1 MAAAKLSSKLGLRLF
16 ATNYGSASC
25 KTIMGLRNFRKI
37 VPGAQ
42 TYFTN
47 SRNHQKS
54 RPTTTAQSTYPQV
67 FADSIA
73 QPEEFWAEQAE
84 RVVWFKKW
92 DKVMDLSQSP
102 ATNWF
107 VGGELNMCYNA
118 VDRHVDEGYG
128 DQDAII
134 HDSPVT
140 GTVTKIT
147 YKELQEEVSKFATA
161 LVNSGVKYGDRVLI
175 YMPMIPQAVMAMLAC
190 ARIGAIH
197 VLVFGGFA
205 SKELS
210 VRIDHVK
217 PKVVVSASVGVEP
230 GRIVDYKN
238 LLDNAIDMCE
248 TKPKACIIYNRPNFE
263 SANLIPGR
271 DFSWTELVSSVKGH
285 DCVPVKATDALY
297 VLHTSGA
304 TGTPKAPMRPTGGY
318 VVTLYWTM
326 KHLYGMEPG
335 EVWWAASD
343 LGWIVGHSY
352 ICYAP
357 LLHRNPTIIYE
368 GKPVGTPDPGAFFRV
383 LNQHDVVSMFTAPTA
398 LRAIIKEDPEA
409 VLAKKYSRDKF
420 RILYVAGEIFD
431 RESLHWCRD
440 VFNVPIIDHWWQT
453 ETGWAMTHTA
463 VGLGEDLYPRHGVT
477 GKPVPGWDVRVLD
490 EMGQEAPRG
499 ELGNICIKLPLPPA
513 AFTTLW
519 GSHERYI
526 KTYFEKYPGYYDT
539 MDAGVHSEDGY
550 IAIQARVDD
559 VISVAGHRIAASAI
573 EEAMVEQGDIVE
585 CCTIPVNDKLKG
597 QVPVGLCVLKK
608 NVDKPEKQIVDE
620 VIAIVRSNV
629 GPVAFFKRAVIVSK
643 LPRTRSGKITR
654 GVLAKMVNG
663 EQFNIPPTIEDATAY
678 EVVKTALVA
687 EGIMKE

>member
-1 MAAAKLSSKLGLRLF
+1 MAAAKLSSKLRLF

-37 VPGAQ
+37 FPGAQ
-42 TYFTN
+42 SHFTN

-92 DKVMDLSQSP
+92 DKVMDLSQAP

-263 SANLIPGR
+263 PATFIPGR
-271 DFSWTELVSSVKGH
+271 DFSWTELTSRVKGH
-285 DCVPVKATDALY
+285 DCVPVKATDAIFI
-297 VLHTSGA
+297 LHTSGT

-409 VLAKKYSRDKF
+409 ALAKKYSRDK
-420 RILYVAGEIFD
+420 
-431 RESLHWCRD
+431 
-440 VFNVPIIDHWWQT
+440 
-453 ETGWAMTHTA
+453 
-463 VGLGEDLYPRHGVT
+463 
-477 GKPVPGWDVRVLD
+477 
-490 EMGQEAPRG
+490 
-499 ELGNICIKLPLPPA
+499 
-513 AFTTLW
+513 
-519 GSHERYI
+519 
-526 KTYFEKYPGYYDT
+526 
-539 MDAGVHSEDGY
+539 
-550 IAIQARVDD
+550 
-559 VISVAGHRIAASAI
+559 
-573 EEAMVEQGDIVE
+573 
-585 CCTIPVNDKLKG
+585 
-597 QVPVGLCVLKK
+597 
-608 NVDKPEKQIVDE
+608 
-620 VIAIVRSNV
+620 
-629 GPVAFFKRAVIVSK
+629 
-643 LPRTRSGKITR
+643 
-654 GVLAKMVNG
+654 
-663 EQFNIPPTIEDATAY
+663 
-678 EVVKTALVA
+678 
-687 EGIMKE
+687 

>member
-1 MAAAKLSSKLGLRLF
+1 MATAKLSSKLRLF

-25 KTIMGLRNFRKI
+25 KTIMGLRNFRRTI
-37 VPGAQ
+37 PASQ
-42 TYFTN
+42 SFSTN

-54 RPTTTAQSTYPQV
+54 RPTATHSTYPQV
-67 FADSIA
+67 FADSIT

-92 DKVMDLSQSP
+92 DRVMDLTQSP
-102 ATNWF
+102 ASNWF

-140 GTVTKIT
+140 GSVTKIT
-147 YKELQEEVSKFATA
+147 YKELQDEVSKFAAA
-161 LVNSGVKYGDRVLI
+161 LVKSGVKYGDRVLI

-217 PKVVVSASVGVEP
+217 PKVIVSASVGVEP
-230 GRIVDYKN
+230 GRIVDYKS

-248 TKPKACIIYNRPNFE
+248 SKPKACIIYNRPNFE
-263 SANLIPGR
+263 TANFIPGR
-271 DFSWTELVSSVKGH
+271 DFCWTELVSSVKGH
-285 DCVPVKATDALY
+285 DCVPVKATDPIF
-297 VLHTSGA
+297 VLHTSGT

-318 VVTLYWTM
+318 V
-326 KHLYGMEPG
+326 
-335 EVWWAASD
+335 
-343 LGWIVGHSY
+343 
-352 ICYAP
+352 
-357 LLHRNPTIIYE
+357 
-368 GKPVGTPDPGAFFRV
+368 GKPVGTPDAGAFFRV
-383 LNQHDVVSMFTAPTA
+383 LNEHNVVSMFTAPTA
-398 LRAIIKEDPEA
+398 LRAIIKEDPDA

-420 RILYVAGEIFD
+420 RYLYVAGEIFD

-463 VGLGEDLYPRHGVT
+463 VGMGEDLYPRHGVT

-490 EMGQEAPRG
+490 QTGKEAPRG
-499 ELGNICIKLPLPPA
+499 ELGNICVKLPLPPA
-513 AFTTLW
+513 AFTTLY
-519 GSHERYI
+519 GSHDRYI
-526 KTYFEKYPGYYDT
+526 ETYFEKYPLWFRVT
-539 MDAGVHSEDGY
+539 MDTCIHGVHSEDGY

-608 NVDKPEKQIVDE
+608 NVNKPEKQIIDE
-620 VIAIVRSNV
+620 VIATVRSNV
-629 GPVAFFKRAVIVSK
+629 GPVAFFKKAVIVSK

-654 GVLAKMVNG
+654 GVIAKMVNG
-663 EQFNIPPTIEDATAY
+663 EDFKIPPTIEDATAY
-678 EVVKTALVA
+678 DVIKTVMLR
-687 EGIMKE
+687 EGIMTE